1 MKYKQQNNND
11 MRISEHYISVI
22 EEAIKIAQGSI
33 NVESVMNGISETAT
47 LLKNRIIKDT
57 FVKIPVVGD
66 FSAGKSTLLNH
77 SIIGRKI
84 LPTDINPTTAVSY
97 ELWFADQ
104 EKLEVWKDGKLNDT
118 VNVSEIENLQV
129 GPGDIVKVFLNNE
142 KIKRLNDNG
151 IVVVDMPGIGSGIEA
166 HNNAILNYL
175 KEGTFFI
182 IAVDVEQGTLCS
194 STIAFINE
202 IKNYGLSAAVLVTKS
217 DKKTLEEAEK
227 VKTDIGQLAKKLIGA
242 ETFVGLTSS
251 SSEQYEDVE
260 KILFSKDGEELLTQ
274 KYASLINTF
283 VDSIIFELKKQ
294 ETLLVNGKRDYIKEI
309 EELKERKEDA
319 LQALKRNNDS
329 AQPLEESAGDILY
342 DIENALKG
350 KATQLAM
357 TLIQNKDDLEIFKAE
372 MLSTIRPVLINS
384 YKREISEYQDI
395 MDNSLRDFTF
405 DISGVL
411 PDNSLDDV
419 FDNEELQNAAHT
431 VLSTV
436 LAFFEVPP
444 ILADLIADKLI
455 GHLPDFLKSVFG
467 KGKNEVI
474 SEIRTNLCANV
485 FPQVTNTLRPEIEK
499 VLGEQRQAALEEI
512 KQRIIDEA
520 QKFDDSISVVQK
532 EQSDSEDII
541 RAKTELLK
549 QSIEK
554 LSSLKI

>member
-1 MKYKQQNNND
+1 

-22 EEAIKIAQGSI
+22 EEAIKIAQESI

-194 STIAFINE
+194 STMAFINE

-260 KILFSKDGEELLTQ
+260 KILFSMDGEELLKQ

-294 ETLLVNGKRDYIKEI
+294 ETLLVNGKRDYAKEI

-350 KATQLAM
+350 KATQLTM

-384 YKREISEYQDI
+384 YKREISEYHDI

-520 QKFDDSISVVQK
+520 QKFDDSISAIQK
-532 EQSDSEDII
+532 EQSDSEDVI
-541 RAKTELLK
+541 RTKTELLK

-554 LSSLKI
+554 LSSLKN

>member
-1 MKYKQQNNND
+1 
-11 MRISEHYISVI
+11 MRISEHYISLI
-22 EEAIKIAQGSI
+22 EEAIKVAQESI
-33 NVESVMNGISETAT
+33 NVESVMNGINETAT
-47 LLKNRIIKDT
+47 LLTDRIRKDT
-57 FVKIPVVGD
+57 YVRIPVVGD

-77 SIIGRKI
+77 SIIGRKL

-97 ELWFADQ
+97 ELWFASQ
-104 EKLEVWKDGKLNDT
+104 EKLEIWKDGKLDDT
-118 VNVSEIENLQV
+118 VDVSEIENLQV

-142 KIKRLNDNG
+142 KIKRLNDKG

-166 HNNAILNYL
+166 HNSAILNYL

-194 STIAFINE
+194 STMAFINE
-202 IKNYGLSAAVLVTKS
+202 IKHYGLSAAVLVTKS

-251 SSEQYEDVE
+251 SSEQYEDFE
-260 KILFSKDGEELLTQ
+260 KILFSMDGEELLTQ

-294 ETLLVNGKRDYIKEI
+294 ETLLVNGKRDYVKEI

-350 KATQLAM
+350 KANQLAM

-444 ILADLIADKLI
+444 VLADLIADKLI

-467 KGKNEVI
+467 KGRNEVI

-512 KQRIIDEA
+512 KQRIIDEV

>member
-1 MKYKQQNNND
+1 
-11 MRISEHYISVI
+11 MRISEHYISLI
-22 EEAIKIAQGSI
+22 EEAIKVAQESI
-33 NVESVMNGISETAT
+33 NVESVMNGINETAS
-47 LLKNRIIKDT
+47 LLTDRIRKDT
-57 FVKIPVVGD
+57 YIKIPVVGD

-77 SIIGRKI
+77 SLIGRKL

-97 ELWFADQ
+97 ELWFASQ
-104 EKLEVWKDGKLNDT
+104 EKLEIWKDGKLDDT
-118 VNVSEIENLQV
+118 VDVSEIGNLQV

-142 KIKRLNDNG
+142 KIKRLNENG

-166 HNNAILNYL
+166 HNSAILNYL

-194 STIAFINE
+194 STMAFINE

-227 VKTDIGQLAKKLIGA
+227 VKTDIGLLAKKLIGT
-242 ETFVGLTSS
+242 ETFVGMTSS
-251 SSEQYEDVE
+251 SNEQFEDIE
-260 KILFSKDGEELLTQ
+260 NILYSIDGEVLFTQ
-274 KYASLINTF
+274 KYASLINSF
-283 VDSIIFELKKQ
+283 VDSIIYELKKQ
-294 ETLLVNGKRDYIKEI
+294 ETLLTNSQRDYAKEI
-309 EELKERKEDA
+309 AELKERKEDA

-350 KATQLAM
+350 KASQLAM

-384 YKREISEYQDI
+384 YKREMSEYQDI

-411 PDNSLDDV
+411 PDNSLDEI

-444 ILADLIADKLI
+444 ILADLIADRLV
-455 GHLPDFLKSVFG
+455 GHLPDFLKSIFG
-467 KGKNEVI
+467 KNKNEVI
-474 SEIRTNLCANV
+474 SEIRTNLCTNV
-485 FPQVTNTLRPEIEK
+485 FPQIANTLRPEIEK
-499 VLGEQRQAALEEI
+499 ILGEQRQSALEEI
-512 KQRIIDEA
+512 KQHIIDEA
-520 QKFDDSISVVQK
+520 QKFDDSISAIQK
-532 EQSDSEDII
+532 EQSDSEDVI
-541 RAKTELLK
+541 RAKTELLRK
-549 QSIEK
+549 SIEK

>member
-1 MKYKQQNNND
+1 

-22 EEAIKIAQGSI
+22 EEAIKIAQESI

-104 EKLEVWKDGKLNDT
+104 EKLEVWKDGKLNAT
-118 VNVSEIENLQV
+118 VNVSDIENLQV

-194 STIAFINE
+194 STMAFINE

-260 KILFSKDGEELLTQ
+260 KILFSMDGEELLKQ

-294 ETLLVNGKRDYIKEI
+294 ETLLVNGKRDYAKEI

-350 KATQLAM
+350 KATQLTM

-384 YKREISEYQDI
+384 YKREISEYQDV

-467 KGKNEVI
+467 KSKNEVI
-474 SEIRTNLCANV
+474 SEIRTNLCTNV
-485 FPQVTNTLRPEIEK
+485 FPQIANTLRPEIEK
-499 VLGEQRQAALEEI
+499 VLGEQRQSALEEI

-520 QKFDDSISVVQK
+520 QKFDDSISAIQK
-532 EQSDSEDII
+532 EQSDSEDVI
-541 RAKTELLK
+541 RAKTELLRK
-549 QSIEK
+549 SIEK

>member
-1 MKYKQQNNND
+1 

-22 EEAIKIAQGSI
+22 EDAIKIAQESI
-33 NVESVMNGISETAT
+33 NVESVMNGISETAA

-97 ELWFADQ
+97 ELWFANQ

-194 STIAFINE
+194 STMAFINE

-260 KILFSKDGEELLTQ
+260 KILFSMDGEELLKQ

-294 ETLLVNGKRDYIKEI
+294 ETLLVNGKRDYAKEI

-350 KATQLAM
+350 KATQLTM

-467 KGKNEVI
+467 KSKNEVI

-485 FPQVTNTLRPEIEK
+485 FPQITNTLRPEIEK

-520 QKFDDSISVVQK
+520 QKFDDSISAIQK
-532 EQSDSEDII
+532 EQSDSEDVI
-541 RAKTELLK
+541 RTKTELLK

-554 LSSLKI
+554 LSSLKN

>member
-1 MKYKQQNNND
+1 
-11 MRISEHYISVI
+11 MRISEHYISLI
-22 EEAIKIAQGSI
+22 EEAIKVAQESI
-33 NVESVMNGISETAT
+33 NVESVMNGINETAT
-47 LLKNRIIKDT
+47 LLTDRIRKDT
-57 FVKIPVVGD
+57 YIKIPVVGD

-77 SIIGRKI
+77 SLIGRKL

-97 ELWFADQ
+97 ELWFASQ
-104 EKLEVWKDGKLNDT
+104 EKLEIWKDGKLDDT
-118 VNVSEIENLQV
+118 VDVSEIGNLQV

-142 KIKRLNDNG
+142 KIKRLNENG

-166 HNNAILNYL
+166 HNSAILNYL

-194 STIAFINE
+194 STMAFINE

-227 VKTDIGQLAKKLIGA
+227 VKTDIGLLAKKLIGT
-242 ETFVGLTSS
+242 ETFVGMTSS
-251 SSEQYEDVE
+251 SNEQFEDIE
-260 KILFSKDGEELLTQ
+260 NILYSIDGEVLFTQ
-274 KYASLINTF
+274 KYASLINSF
-283 VDSIIFELKKQ
+283 VDSIIYELKKQ
-294 ETLLVNGKRDYIKEI
+294 ETLLTNSQRDYAKEI
-309 EELKERKEDA
+309 AELKERKEDA

-350 KATQLAM
+350 KASQLAM

-384 YKREISEYQDI
+384 YKREMSEYQDI

-411 PDNSLDDV
+411 PDNSLDEI

-444 ILADLIADKLI
+444 ILADLIADRLV
-455 GHLPDFLKSVFG
+455 GHLPDFLKSIFG
-467 KGKNEVI
+467 KNKNEVI
-474 SEIRTNLCANV
+474 SEIRANLCTNV
-485 FPQVTNTLRPEIEK
+485 FPQIANTLRPEIEK
-499 VLGEQRQAALEEI
+499 VLGEQRQSALEEI
-512 KQRIIDEA
+512 KQHIIDEA
-520 QKFDDSISVVQK
+520 QKFDDSISAIQK
-532 EQSDSEDII
+532 EQSDSEDVI
-541 RAKTELLK
+541 RAKTELLRK
-549 QSIEK
+549 SIEK